1 MPPLHQCL
9 VELEG
14 DLDPSTV
21 LDSLEQQ
28 TRQPGSTTAAA
39 TTAMTPVQGEGLW
52 GILDG
57 DIDAQLNAVS
67 AKLVPGQPLEVDCS
81 LLVRL
86 DFVAAGSL
94 LNWAAH
100 AQSQGVALRFTHLH
114 HLVAAFMTVL
124 GVQEH
129 AKLYLSPV

>member
-1 MPPLHQCL
+1 MRISHPLRTRNTSRGL
-9 VELEG
+9 VRRAR
-14 DLDPSTV
+14 TCI
-21 LDSLEQQ
+21 
-28 TRQPGSTTAAA
+28 
-39 TTAMTPVQGEGLW
+39 LW

-94 LNWAAH
+94 LNWAAQ

>member
-1 MPPLHQCL
+1 
-9 VELEG
+9 
-14 DLDPSTV
+14 
-21 LDSLEQQ
+21 
-28 TRQPGSTTAAA
+28 
-39 TTAMTPVQGEGLW
+39 MTPVQGEGLW

-94 LNWAAH
+94 LNWAAQ